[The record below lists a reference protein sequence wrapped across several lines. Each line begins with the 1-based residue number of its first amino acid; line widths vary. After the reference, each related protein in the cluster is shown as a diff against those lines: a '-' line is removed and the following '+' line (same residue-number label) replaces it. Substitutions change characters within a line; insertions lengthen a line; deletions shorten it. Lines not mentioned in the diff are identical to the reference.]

1 MKKNNLLVEIYFC
14 SELKKGAQYL
24 LREYPQ
30 HENLWQDLLSDT
42 IIEVFSKDEKKL
54 FELHSRNKLKAYIYF
69 SMRNIIYKGV
79 ASKSFRNY
87 GLNNDYTNYKEFEN
101 NHEEDE
107 VETLSITKK
116 EIKET
121 EKLFGCVTKLNVQF
135 MREIDKAD
143 NNKKNN
149 YEDWESAQI
158 TKLYYEF
165 KSFRKVSKA
174 TGIGFQQVRNQVIK
188 FSNKLN
194 NK

>member
-1 MKKNNLLVEIYFC
+1 VNRDNLYIDLYF
-14 SELKKGAQYL
+14 SKELKSGAKYL
-24 LREYPQ
+24 LREFPNQ
-30 HENLWQDLLSDT
+30 ENLWEDLLSDT
-42 IIEVFSKDEKKL
+42 IIEVFKKKDSEL
-54 FELHSRNKLKAYIYF
+54 FELNSRNKLKAYIYF

-87 GLNNDYTNYKEFEN
+87 GLNNEYTNYIEFEN
-101 NHEEDE
+101 NQEDE
-107 VETLSITKK
+107 EIETLPITKK
-116 EIKET
+116 EVIET

-194 NK
+194 TK

>member
-1 MKKNNLLVEIYFC
+1 MNRDNLYIDLYF
-14 SELKKGAQYL
+14 SKELKSGAKYL
-24 LREYPQ
+24 LREFPNQ
-30 HENLWQDLLSDT
+30 ENLWEDLLSDT
-42 IIEVFSKDEKKL
+42 IIEVFKKKDSEL
-54 FELHSRNKLKAYIYF
+54 FELNSRNKLKAYIYF

-87 GLNNDYTNYKEFEN
+87 GLNNEYTNYIEFEN
-101 NHEEDE
+101 NHEDE
-107 VETLSITKK
+107 EIETISITKK
-116 EIKET
+116 EVKET

-194 NK
+194 TK